1 MPVFCKN
8 EPNNPSLIVYTYYI
22 VLYYL
27 YISIQTLQISTGLV
41 AQSVEHLPLNWLVR
55 EVPGS
60 IPARG
65 LYPKM
70 CDFFYISKGSGY
82 ACSKLDLS

>member
-27 YISIQTLQISTGLV
+27 YIFNSDPSNFNRLGSSVSRTL
-41 AQSVEHLPLNWLVR
+41 A
-55 EVPGS
+55 
-60 IPARG
+60 
-65 LYPKM
+65 
-70 CDFFYISKGSGY
+70 
-82 ACSKLDLS
+82 SKLVGPRGPWFDPRRRRGGISPKIGGIFFI

>member
-41 AQSVEHLPLNWLVR
+41 AQSVEHLPLNWMVR

-60 IPARG
+60 IPASG
-65 LYPKM
+65 IFPKIVSI
-70 CDFFYISKGSGY
+70 FFIN
-82 ACSKLDLS
+82 

>member
-41 AQSVEHLPLNWLVR
+41 AQSVEHLPLNWMVR

-60 IPARG
+60 IPAAAVEG
-65 LYPKM
+65 SLQKLGEFFLYK
-70 CDFFYISKGSGY
+70 
-82 ACSKLDLS
+82 

>member
-27 YISIQTLQISTGLV
+27 YIFNSDPITFNRLGSSVSSTLASKLV
-41 AQSVEHLPLNWLVR
+41 GPRGPWFDPRHSVE
-55 EVPGS
+55 GS
-60 IPARG
+60 LLKLG
-65 LYPKM
+65 EFFLYK
-70 CDFFYISKGSGY
+70 
-82 ACSKLDLS
+82 